1 MKKTF
6 LFYDIE
12 TTGLNKAFDQIIQF
26 ASIRTDERFKEIERH
41 NIRIALRPD
50 VVPSPEAVL
59 THMTFGHDENELC
72 ELDGISKIH
81 ALVNRPGTISLGYN
95 TLGFDDEFLRFSFYR
110 NLLTPYTHQ
119 YASGCNRMD
128 IFAAAIFYFYYK
140 KEAIIWPEKEGKPT
154 LKLEEINRVNGF
166 AEGAAH
172 DALVDVEATLGLAK
186 KLSGFKDVWEY
197 ILGYFSKNDDSSR
210 IEKLPVAF
218 ESQFGRHRMGL
229 MVNSDLGYAGSHHA
243 PVLLLGG
250 SIPYKNQTLWL
261 RLDLP
266 EISSS
271 TLENVHETTRVARKR
286 LGEPGFMLPPSER
299 FLKNV
304 SEERMKTA
312 SDNIKWL
319 KANPEIF
326 SAIVNF
332 HANFRYPEVPNV
344 DADAALYVNGFISK
358 QTEELGRRFI
368 HADFQSK
375 VSMLKEFREKTPSQ
389 IAKRILFR
397 NFPESLDIAEIK
409 TEHKSC
415 INSLVSGNEEAI
427 PVDHR
432 GSRKLTPEMALKI
445 IDEILAGKTER
456 IIDPDQQSILS
467 DLRNYVVSEF
477 DERKI

>member
-26 ASIRTDERFKEIERH
+26 ASIRTDEKFNEIERH
-41 NIRIALRPD
+41 NIRVALRPD
-50 VVPSPEAVL
+50 VVPSPEAVI
-59 THMTFGHDENELC
+59 THMIFGPDDNELC
-72 ELDGISKIH
+72 ELDAISKIH
-81 ALVNRPGTISLGYN
+81 TLVNRPGTISLGYN
-95 TLGFDDEFLRFSFYR
+95 SLGFDDEFLRFSFYR
-110 NLLTPYTHQ
+110 NLLSPYTHQ
-119 YASGCNRMD
+119 YAAGCSRMD

-154 LKLEEINRVNGF
+154 LKLEEINKVNGF
-166 AEGAAH
+166 AEGMAH
-172 DALVDVEATLGLAK
+172 DAMVDVEATLGLAK

-243 PVLLLGG
+243 PVLQLGG

-271 TLENVHETTRVARKR
+271 TLDNVHETTRVARKR
-286 LGEPGFMLPPSER
+286 LGEPGFMLPPSDR

-304 SEERMKTA
+304 SDERMKIA

-326 SAIVNF
+326 TAIINY

-368 HADFQSK
+368 HADYPSK
-375 VSMLKEFREKTPSQ
+375 ISMLKEFREKTSAQ

-397 NFPESLDIAEIK
+397 NYPESLDLPEINK
-409 TEHKSC
+409 EHELC
-415 INSLVSGNEEAI
+415 INSLVSGKEDFI
-427 PVDHR
+427 PVDYR
-432 GSRKLTPEMALKI
+432 GKKKLTPDMALKT
-445 IDEILAGKTER
+445 IDEILSGKTER
-456 IIDPDQQSILS
+456 IIDSDQQRILS
-467 DLRNYVVSEF
+467 DLRNYLVSEF
-477 DERKI
+477 DDRKI

>member
-1 MKKTF
+1 M
-6 LFYDIE
+6 
-12 TTGLNKAFDQIIQF
+12 
-26 ASIRTDERFKEIERH
+26 
-41 NIRIALRPD
+41 
-50 VVPSPEAVL
+50 
-59 THMTFGHDENELC
+59 
-72 ELDGISKIH
+72 
-81 ALVNRPGTISLGYN
+81 
-95 TLGFDDEFLRFSFYR
+95 
-110 NLLTPYTHQ
+110 
-119 YASGCNRMD
+119 
-128 IFAAAIFYFYYK
+128 
-140 KEAIIWPEKEGKPT
+140 
-154 LKLEEINRVNGF
+154 
-166 AEGAAH
+166 
-172 DALVDVEATLGLAK
+172 
-186 KLSGFKDVWEY
+186 
-197 ILGYFSKNDDSSR
+197 
-210 IEKLPVAF
+210 AF